1 MARRVVFTDHAW
13 SDYLRWQD
21 TDRRM
26 LDRVK
31 DLIDAAVR
39 EPFGGIGKPEPLRG
53 GWKGCWSRRIDDRHR
68 LVYEVHPGDLVVLQC
83 RYHYG
88 DR

>member
-13 SDYLRWQD
+13 SEYQRWQD

-26 LDRVK
+26 LDRVN

-68 LVYEVHPGDLVVLQC
+68 LVYEVHPGYLVVLQC

>member
-13 SDYLRWQD
+13 SEYQHWQD
-21 TDRRM
+21 TDRRL
-26 LDRVK
+26 LDRVN

-53 GWKGCWSRRIDDRHR
+53 GWKGCWSRRIDERHR
-68 LVYEVHPGDLVVLQC
+68 LVYEVHPSDLVVLQC

>member
-13 SDYLRWQD
+13 SEYQRWQD

-26 LDRVK
+26 LDRVN

-68 LVYEVHPGDLVVLQC
+68 LVYEVYPGDLVVLQC

>member
-13 SDYLRWQD
+13 SDYLRWQEI
-21 TDRRM
+21 DRRV
-26 LDRVK
+26 LDRVN
-31 DLIDAAVR
+31 DLIEAATR
-39 EPFGGIGKPEPLRG
+39 DPFAGIGKPEPLRG
-53 GWKGCWSRRIDDRHR
+53 DRKGCWARRIDDCHR
-68 LVYEVHPGDLVVLQC
+68 LVYAVHPGDLVVLQC